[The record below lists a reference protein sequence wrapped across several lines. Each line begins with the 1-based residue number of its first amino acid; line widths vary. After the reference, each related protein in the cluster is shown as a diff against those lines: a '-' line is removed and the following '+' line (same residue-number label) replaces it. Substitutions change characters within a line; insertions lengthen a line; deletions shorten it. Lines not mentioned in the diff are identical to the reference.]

1 MKLGLIGHPLGHSWS
16 PEIHAFMIH
25 EAYQKWDLAE
35 EEFVSFM
42 QKRDFDGINV
52 TIPYKEKVIPYLDEL
67 DSSAKA
73 VGAVNCIVN
82 QNGRL
87 KGYNTDALG
96 FAQMLAADH
105 FEVKGKRTALLGTG
119 GASKAAEYALQQMG
133 ACVQKVS
140 RRQKPGCIDYEQ
152 LYQKEKEF
160 QCIAN
165 ATPVGMSP
173 HMDECPID
181 LTAFTKLETVIDIV
195 ANPLR
200 TKLLFTAKM
209 MGISYIGGFEM
220 LVRQAFAADELFTEK
235 NLDPSLVQ
243 ACMNALF
250 QKKRNLVLIGMPT
263 SGKSTLAGILSQ
275 MTHRRVIEMDDEIVQ
290 KIGMPIKDYF
300 ALKGEPEFRRIE
312 QSTAEDLQNEQG
324 CIISCGGGI
333 VVSQAAMQM
342 LSANGLIVW
351 IQRDLD
357 HLFASDSRPLTG
369 DEEYMK
375 TLYQKRE
382 PLYQKYSDVTVKNN
396 TSLEEAAHQ
405 ILRAAGEEEI

>member
-25 EAYQKWDLAE
+25 EAYQKWDLADD
-35 EEFVSFM
+35 EFISFM
-42 QKRDFDGINV
+42 QKKDFDGINV
-52 TIPYKEKVIPYLDEL
+52 TIPYKEKVIPYLDAL
-67 DSSAKA
+67 DPSAEA

-82 QNGRL
+82 QNGSL

-96 FAQMLAADH
+96 FAQMLAADQCD
-105 FEVKGKRTALLGTG
+105 VKGKKIALLGTG
-119 GASKAAEYALQQMG
+119 GASKAAAYALQEMG
-133 ACVQKVS
+133 ARVQKVS
-140 RRQKPGCIDYEQ
+140 RRQKPDCIDYEQ
-152 LYQKEKEF
+152 LYQKEAEF
-160 QCIAN
+160 QCIVN
-165 ATPVGMSP
+165 ATPVGMAP
-173 HMDECPID
+173 HTDESPID
-181 LTAFTKLETVIDIV
+181 LSAFAKLDDVIDIV

-200 TKLLFTAKM
+200 TKLMFDAKM
-209 MGISYIGGFEM
+209 RGIPYIGGFEM
-220 LVRQAFAADELFTEK
+220 LVRQAFAADELFTGK
-235 NLDPSLVQ
+235 KLDPVLIQ

-263 SGKSTLAGILSQ
+263 CGKSTLAGVLSQ
-275 MTHRRVIEMDDEIVQ
+275 MTHRRAIEMDDEIVQ

-312 QSTAEDLQNEQG
+312 QSTAENLQNEQG

-333 VVSQAAMQM
+333 VVSPKAMQA
-342 LSANGLIVW
+342 LSANGLIIW

-357 HLFASDSRPLTG
+357 HLFASDSRPLSG

-382 PLYQKYSDVTVKNN
+382 PLYQKYSDVTVWNN
-396 TSLEEAAHQ
+396 TGLEEAAHQ
-405 ILRAAGEEEI
+405 ILKAAGEEEI

>member
-25 EAYQKWDLAE
+25 EAYQKWDLKE

-67 DSSAKA
+67 DPSAKA

-133 ACVQKVS
+133 ARVQKVS

-160 QCIAN
+160 QCIVN

-200 TKLLFTAKM
+200 TKLMFTAKM
-209 MGISYIGGFEM
+209 MGIPYIGGFEM

-235 NLDPSLVQ
+235 NLDPSLVK

-369 DEEYMK
+369 DEEYME